1 MVYENRKKE
10 HEKRRYGELVGETV
24 VVRLHSN
31 RNKYSAGHRFT
42 THGVE
47 TTFQGTLI
55 SWNYLNLLAVM
66 ESQ

>member
-1 MVYENRKKE
+1 MNNVELLLSDRKKK
-10 HEKRRYGELVGETV
+10 HEKMRYGELVGETV

-47 TTFQGTLI
+47 TIFSGLI
-55 SWNYLNLLAVM
+55 SWNY
-66 ESQ
+66 